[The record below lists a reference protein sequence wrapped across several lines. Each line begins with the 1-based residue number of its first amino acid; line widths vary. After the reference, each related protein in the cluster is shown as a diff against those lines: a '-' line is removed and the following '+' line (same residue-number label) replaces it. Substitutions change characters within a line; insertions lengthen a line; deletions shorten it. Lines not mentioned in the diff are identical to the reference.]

1 MVSPGWTTDGSR
13 AGRQPDSTSSGLT
26 TTTVYRTRVQPSE
39 DERRRISSKQAF
51 LTALNRLDRFAIRL
65 GRLTYRG
72 KEATG
77 TPIFE
82 QKRVDLQ
89 LGLDIAS
96 FVANG
101 RVELVVLVAGDSDL
115 IPAVKK
121 AQEEGVLV
129 RLVHGPKTTYHQDLW
144 DEVDERQE
152 ITPSEVSQLLLGS
165 PK

>member
-1 MVSPGWTTDGSR
+1 
-13 AGRQPDSTSSGLT
+13 
-26 TTTVYRTRVQPSE
+26 
-39 DERRRISSKQAF
+39 